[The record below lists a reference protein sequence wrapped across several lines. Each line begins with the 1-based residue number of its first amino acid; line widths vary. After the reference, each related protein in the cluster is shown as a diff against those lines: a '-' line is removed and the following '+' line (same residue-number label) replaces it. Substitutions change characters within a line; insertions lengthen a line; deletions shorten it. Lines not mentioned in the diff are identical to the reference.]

1 VRSCGVVLFRKVSA
15 EGETAKFEFLL
26 MKVRRKFPTPQ
37 TPAGRRKRKKILTF
51 FLKHPN
57 RYDLSKG
64 HQEEGEND
72 VQTAQREVHEETG
85 IAPEFVSLARGFT
98 FIETYYPKYKRF
110 GGQTVE
116 KTICI
121 FAGLASAEGVSHLKL
136 TEHSG
141 CVWMPWTPPHTS
153 IQKNT
158 IDPLV
163 LNLEKYFKKNPIDS
177 AETWSGF

>member
-37 TPAGRRKRKKILTF
+37 TPAGRRKRKILTF